1 MDGAESAPTKVGL
14 ERPVS
19 APDVARSSDQVRNR
33 DVPTNII
40 DLWFVALISVSGI
53 TNGNRKVSYRTQGW

>member
-19 APDVARSSDQVRNR
+19 APDVARSSDEVENR
-33 DVPTNII
+33 ELPANII
-40 DLWFVALISVSGI
+40 VIWFVEPISVSGI
-53 TNGNRKVSYRTQGW
+53 TDGNPRVPYRTQG

>member
-19 APDVARSSDQVRNR
+19 APDVARSSDELENGELPA
-33 DVPTNII
+33 DII
-40 DLWFVALISVSGI
+40 DLWFVAPISVSGI

>member
-1 MDGAESAPTKVGL
+1 MDGVESAPTKVGL

-19 APDVARSSDQVRNR
+19 APDVARSSNQMRHHEL
-33 DVPTNII
+33 PANII
-40 DLWFVALISVSGI
+40 DLWFVAPISVSGI